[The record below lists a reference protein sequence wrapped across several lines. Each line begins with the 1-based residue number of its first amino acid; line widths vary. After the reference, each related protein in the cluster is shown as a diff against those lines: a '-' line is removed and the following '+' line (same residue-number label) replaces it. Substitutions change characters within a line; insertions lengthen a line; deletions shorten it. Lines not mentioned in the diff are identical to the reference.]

1 MASPPPPRGVLRIPR
16 ALLDAA
22 YAHARAG
29 APEEVCGILAGT
41 REEDAHVV
49 HRLFPVRNAHP
60 RPRTE
65 FLLDPTEQLRATLEA
80 EDDLGMEVVGF
91 YHSHPEGPERLS
103 ATDAARATW
112 PGASYL
118 LIHLQP
124 SEGHLSARWDDVSLR
139 FRDEPVELVDD
150 GPKAR

>member
-1 MASPPPPRGVLRIPR
+1 MLRIPR

-29 APEEVCGILAGT
+29 APDEVCGILAGT
-41 REEDAHVV
+41 RDGNEHLV

-65 FLLDPTEQLRATLEA
+65 FLLDPTEQLRATLEV

-91 YHSHPEGPERLS
+91 YHSHPAGPARLS
-103 ATDAARATW
+103 GTDAARATW

-118 LIHLQP
+118 LIHLLP
-124 SEGHLSARWDDVSLR
+124 HEGHLSARWDDEARR
-139 FRDEPVELVDD
+139 FSPEEVELVDD